1 MGAGSRLR
9 VAIIGTGNIG
19 TDLMFKVERSPLLEL
34 AGVAGI
40 DPSSP
45 GMRLARERGHPV
57 SDTGLAG
64 LLDLVQD
71 IDLAFDATSVRTH
84 IEHARVLAE
93 RGIRSVDLTPAALG
107 PAIVPP
113 VNLTAYPDAAEITL
127 VTCGAQATVPI
138 VAAVSRVAELPYA
151 ETVST
156 VASRSAGPGTRN
168 NIDEFTT
175 ATARSLEQIGG
186 AAKAKAIIILNPAD
200 PPIQMRNT
208 IYLDVGDRISLD
220 ALTATVT
227 AAAARRRGLRP
238 RLPARRGTAAGG
250 RHRHRHGRGRGRR
263 GLPARLRRQPGHHDL
278 GRRPRGRTLRG
289 RTGDGGM
296 REPEGRGAAWT
307 PSEPTVRGDAWTE
320 ERGPSEPEG
329 RGAAWTEERS
339 DEGRRYV
346 DAPRGL
352 SGRQSLRIVDTTL
365 RDGSH
370 AIAHQFTVDQVTTIA
385 GALDRAGVW
394 AIAVGH
400 GDGLGANSLQYG
412 RPLHTDEELLSAA
425 AAVRQQAE
433 IAIAIL
439 PGIGTKEDLER
450 ARAAGATVARVST
463 VVTEADIGVQH
474 LGLARELGMTAH
486 SHLNTAHLLDPDGL
500 VEQCKIV
507 ADAGSTGI
515 FIVDSAGALLTDDV
529 RRRVAAM
536 RAALPEDVAIG
547 MHEHNNLSL
556 GVANTVAAI
565 QEGATLVD
573 VSLAGLG
580 PAAATARPRR

>member
-1 MGAGSRLR
+1 MS
-9 VAIIGTGNIG
+9 
-19 TDLMFKVERSPLLEL
+19 
-34 AGVAGI
+34 
-40 DPSSP
+40 
-45 GMRLARERGHPV
+45 
-57 SDTGLAG
+57 
-64 LLDLVQD
+64 
-71 IDLAFDATSVRTH
+71 
-84 IEHARVLAE
+84 
-93 RGIRSVDLTPAALG
+93 
-107 PAIVPP
+107 
-113 VNLTAYPDAAEITL
+113 
-127 VTCGAQATVPI
+127 AQ
-138 VAAVSRVAELPYA
+138 
-151 ETVST
+151 
-156 VASRSAGPGTRN
+156 
-168 NIDEFTT
+168 
-175 ATARSLEQIGG
+175 
-186 AAKAKAIIILNPAD
+186 
-200 PPIQMRNT
+200 
-208 IYLDVGDRISLD
+208 
-220 ALTATVT
+220 
-227 AAAARRRGLRP
+227 
-238 RLPARRGTAAGG
+238 
-250 RHRHRHGRGRGRR
+250 
-263 GLPARLRRQPGHHDL
+263 
-278 GRRPRGRTLRG
+278 
-289 RTGDGGM
+289 
-296 REPEGRGAAWT
+296 PE
-307 PSEPTVRGDAWTE
+307 
-320 ERGPSEPEG
+320 
-329 RGAAWTEERS
+329 
-339 DEGRRYV
+339 
-346 DAPRGL
+346 
-352 SGRQSLRIVDTTL
+352 LRIVDTTL

-425 AAVRQQAE
+425 AAVSQQAE

-536 RAALPEDVAIG
+536 RAALPDDVAIG
-547 MHEHNNLSL
+547 MHEHNNLAL